1 MSGDFLE
8 TVLGDAEP
16 EAPVEAEPVTPESVV
31 QEAVTPPEPE
41 APVVEAAPEHVK
53 PEPGFVPISALM
65 DERDKRKAAEE
76 RAKQFAPKPE
86 AAIVPDPLDDPVAYN
101 AYMGQQLE
109 ARVAQE
115 RFNMS
120 NIMASQTHGEDTVK
134 AAIEWAGERAAQ
146 DPAFAVSY
154 MREAH
159 PIDWIVRQ
167 HKQSSLLSEI
177 GDNVDD
183 WFVREAAKRGYAM
196 APAPVAAAPI
206 IQAAVQPVSR
216 PAAPPRSIASDVSA
230 SAPVATDPKAE
241 FEAIFNG
248 R

>member
-8 TVLGDAEP
+8 NVLGDAEP
-16 EAPVEAEPVTPESVV
+16 EAPVEVEPVAPEPVV
-31 QEAVTPPEPE
+31 QEAPPQPEPE
-41 APVVEAAPEHVK
+41 APVVATEPEPVK

-86 AAIVPDPLDDPVAYN
+86 ESVIPDPLDNPVEYN
-101 AYMGQQLE
+101 AYMSQQLE

-120 NIMASQTHGEDTVK
+120 DIMAKQAHGEEVVK
-134 AAIEWAGERAAQ
+134 AAVEWAGQKAAQ

-183 WFVREAAKRGYAM
+183 WFTREAAKRGYAL
-196 APAPVAAAPI
+196 APAPVAAVAP
-206 IQAAVQPVSR
+206 APVAPPAPK
-216 PAAPPRSIASDVSA
+216 PAAPPRSIASDVSS
-230 SAPVATDPKAE
+230 SAPVSTDPKAD